1 MKYLQGFIIFF
12 FVGLFLAVMV
22 GPGDNYYRKKSEKV
36 SFPIEV
42 YLIFGLVGGIV
53 GIGIGSSWEEQEKK
67 KLFEEEETRKRL
79 LFEEEERKKRWLIE
93 EEERRKRVI
102 IQEEVRLAKKIKI
115 ESLGVNRINDSEFK
129 DGRKWVLETSWINPS
144 TNNLNIIKTYF
155 DKELNST
162 ITSLNMVVLYN
173 HNSNEGSHI
182 FVSKHHSNYK
192 GIIINKVIEGDL
204 KTI

>member
-12 FVGLFLAVMV
+12 LVGIFLASMV

-42 YLIFGLVGGIV
+42 YLIFGLIGGIV
-53 GIGIGSSWEEQEKK
+53 GIGIGSTWEEQEKK
-67 KLFEEEETRKRL
+67 KLYEEEEKRKRFV
-79 LFEEEERKKRWLIE
+79 FEEEERNKRWLFE
-93 EEERRKRVI
+93 KEERRKRELI
-102 IQEEVRLAKKIKI
+102 LEEIRLAKKLKI
-115 ESLGVNRINDSEFK
+115 ESLGVNRIKDSEFK
-129 DGRKWVLETSWINPS
+129 DGRKWVLETSWMNPS
-144 TNNLNIIKTYF
+144 TSNLNIIKTYYNK
-155 DKELNST
+155 DLNST
-162 ITSLNMVVLYN
+162 VTSLNMVVLFN
-173 HNSNEGSHI
+173 HNSTEGSHI

>member
-12 FVGLFLAVMV
+12 FVGLFLALMV

-93 EEERRKRVI
+93 EEERRKRAL
-102 IQEEVRLAKKIKI
+102 IQEEIRLAKKIKI
-115 ESLGVNRINDSEFK
+115 ESLGLNRFNDSEFK
-129 DGRKWVLETSWINPS
+129 DGRKWVFETSWINPL
-144 TNNLNIIKTYF
+144 TNNLNIIRTYF
-155 DKELNST
+155 NKELNT
-162 ITSLNMVVLYN
+162 TVTSLNMVVFHN
-173 HNSNEGSHI
+173 HNSSEGSQI
-182 FVSKHHSNYK
+182 FISKHHSNYK
-192 GIIINKVIEGDL
+192 GIIINKIIEGDL